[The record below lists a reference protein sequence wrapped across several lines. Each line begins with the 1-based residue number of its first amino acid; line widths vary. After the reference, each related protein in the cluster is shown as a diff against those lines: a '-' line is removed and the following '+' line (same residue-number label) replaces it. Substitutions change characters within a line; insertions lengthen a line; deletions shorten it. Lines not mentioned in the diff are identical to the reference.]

1 MNMNEGTKKKVLFV
15 ATVDYHFKSF
25 HLPYL
30 KWFKEQGWEVHI
42 AANGNLELPF
52 VSKKYNI
59 PIQRSPVNVKNIGVF
74 KELKAIINE
83 NNYNIIHCHTPMGGV
98 LGRLAARQARKNG
111 TKVIYTAHGFH
122 FCKGSPLVNWVL
134 YYPIERILAS
144 NTDCLI
150 TINSEDNE
158 LARRHHFKAG
168 FIDHVH
174 GVGVDLDKYKPVDSI
189 RRNVLRRVNEY
200 NPNHF
205 IMFYAAEFN
214 KNKNQKLLIQ
224 ALAKIK
230 KDIPNARLLLA
241 GEGPLLQECKDLS
254 LELGVF
260 GMVQFLGFRNDIE
273 LLLKMSDIAV
283 ASSLR
288 EGLPVNVMEAMA
300 CGLPVVAIEN
310 RGHKELVYNH
320 ENGWIVDQ
328 NDIETFSVKLKE
340 LGTNEYI
347 RNKLG
352 KASRAIM
359 ENKYGVESVLDQ
371 LIGIYSRYMQED
383 IDETQNQ
390 YNRAYL

>member
-1 MNMNEGTKKKVLFV
+1 MSMADSIKKKVLFV

-42 AANGNLELPF
+42 AAQGNLELPF
-52 VSKKYNI
+52 VSKKYDI
-59 PIQRSPVNVKNIGVF
+59 PIQRSPFNVKNIGAY
-74 KELKAIINE
+74 KELKAIIDE
-83 NNYNIIHCHTPMGGV
+83 NKYEIIHCHTPMGGV
-98 LGRLAARQARKNG
+98 LGRLAARQTRKNG

-122 FCKGSPLVNWVL
+122 FCKGAPLLNWLL
-134 YYPIERILAS
+134 YYPIERLLAS

-150 TINSEDNE
+150 TINSEDDE
-158 LARRHHFKAG
+158 LARRHQFKAG
-168 FIDHVH
+168 FIEHVH
-174 GVGVDLDKYKPVDSI
+174 GVGVDLEKYKPVDSI
-189 RRNVLRRVNEY
+189 RRNVLRRVNEG

-230 KDIPNARLLLA
+230 NDIPNARLLLA
-241 GEGPLLQECKDLS
+241 GEGPLLQECRNLA

-260 GMVQFLGFRNDIE
+260 SMVQFLGFRNDIE

-300 CGLPVVAIEN
+300 CGLPVVAKEN
-310 RGHKELVYNH
+310 RGHKELVNNH
-320 ENGWIVDQ
+320 ENGWIVNS
-328 NDIETFSVKLKE
+328 NDIDSFANRLIE
-340 LGTNEYI
+340 LATNEYL

-352 KASRAIM
+352 KESRSIM
-359 ENKYGVESVLDQ
+359 ESKYGVEIVLDQ
-371 LIGIYSRYMQED
+371 LIEIYSRYMEREEELQW
-383 IDETQNQ
+383 
-390 YNRAYL
+390 AVH